1 MQWGAAP
8 KKKTWSERVCD
19 QPHQLFF
26 VSALLW
32 AIVTMGATFF
42 SLIGKPI
49 DFALFHGF
57 GLFHGV
63 FSSAFLGF
71 LFTVVPKYTNGLPV
85 AQSRYMTTWVV
96 LQAGL
101 VAALF
106 IAPVAGKVLV
116 SAALLLAA
124 ATFFQTIAGGKF
136 IYKHESKWLAVSV
149 TLGAASVWIDTMA
162 AFWLYLVPV
171 VFVVAQRM
179 IPAFYAAWFNRPA
192 WEKPVWFI
200 APFMVAF
207 WTIAIGYLLGAPLLI
222 AAGSFAGFVAVGYFL
237 YSLDVWKKAPAI
249 FWILPLGIV
258 WLEAG
263 LGLLFIE
270 SIGGV
275 YTGKLAFHA
284 AAVGTLL
291 TLLVGFGTRVI
302 LGHSGQKIEA
312 DRLAVGI
319 FLLAQAVIA
328 VRLIASAFQTA
339 GSPMMTGFL
348 HLSAWLWILL
358 FILWGARH
366 YKTLLRVKQ

>member
-1 MQWGAAP
+1 MQWEAAP
-8 KKKTWSERVCD
+8 KKKPWKDRVCD

-26 VSALLW
+26 VSALFW

-42 SLIGKPI
+42 ALIGKPI

-63 FSSAFLGF
+63 FSSAFMGF
-71 LFTVVPKYTNGLPV
+71 LFTVIPKYTNALPIT
-85 AQSRYMTTWVV
+85 QSRYLSVWAL
-96 LQAGL
+96 LQTGL
-101 VAALF
+101 ITALF
-106 IAPVAGKVLV
+106 IAPVAGKALV

-124 ATFFQTIAGGKF
+124 ATFFQTIRQGKF
-136 IYKHESKWLAVSV
+136 NYKHESKWLAVAV
-149 TLGAASVWIDTMA
+149 TLGAISVWLNTMT

-179 IPAFYAAWFNRPA
+179 IPAFYAAWFGKTPA
-192 WEKPVWFI
+192 DKPVWFI
-200 APFMVAF
+200 APFMAAF
-207 WTIAIGYLLGAPLLI
+207 WTIALGYLFGVPPLI
-222 AAGSFAGFVAVGYFL
+222 AAGSLAGFGAVGYFL
-237 YSLDVWKKAPAI
+237 YTLDVWKKAPAI

-258 WLEAG
+258 WLEVG
-263 LGLLFIE
+263 LGLLVFE
-270 SIGGV
+270 SISGV
-275 YTGKLAFHA
+275 DTGKLAFHA
-284 AAVGTLL
+284 AAMGTLL

-312 DRLAVGI
+312 DRFAVGI
-319 FLLAQAVIA
+319 FLLAQAAIL

-366 YKTLLRVKQ
+366 YKTLLRVKH